1 MEKFRD
7 KYRIPSSRLQNW
19 DYGWNAPCFVTICT
33 AKMDCYFGEIAN
45 RKMQLSDIGKIAQK
59 FWLEIPNHFPFVILD
74 AFVVMPNHVHGIIII
89 DKLDDEFGGGGGR
102 DGDGC
107 RGSGGR
113 DSGGGIRDSGG
124 GDGGGG
130 RDDSGGGRE
139 SGGGN
144 RAGRRE
150 KTDERKMD
158 GADGTD
164 RTDYAEGIA
173 GMENATDV
181 GGMDK
186 TDVGGMDATDA
197 GGIVE
202 TPNLGVSTVHH
213 TGPTVHPTGPT
224 VHHTGQNVN
233 PTGSTVNP
241 TDHPTG
247 HTDHCTSKPTKPTGP
262 SNQPTNPSTHS
273 TGSTSNPTNPT
284 IQPNDQSTPPTNHS
298 IHKNPK
304 NEKSGQ
310 IQKKSGGKNPKWKP
324 GTLGVI
330 INQYKRIC
338 TINARKI
345 ITCFTWQSRFHDHV
359 IQNDKSYQRIKNY
372 IINNPR
378 NWEDDMFF
386 K

>member
-144 RAGRRE
+144 RAGRRDKACLVSTSQRASQRATQHTSQRTSHHTNQNTSQNKNQNPSHHTSQHANQCPNQRNIQRLTNTPKNPSSKQVE
-150 KTDERKMD
+150 KT
-158 GADGTD
+158 
-164 RTDYAEGIA
+164 I
-173 GMENATDV
+173 
-181 GGMDK
+181 
-186 TDVGGMDATDA
+186 
-197 GGIVE
+197 
-202 TPNLGVSTVHH
+202 
-213 TGPTVHPTGPT
+213 
-224 VHHTGQNVN
+224 GQ
-233 PTGSTVNP
+233 
-241 TDHPTG
+241 
-247 HTDHCTSKPTKPTGP
+247 KRFQ
-262 SNQPTNPSTHS
+262 NQ
-273 TGSTSNPTNPT
+273 
-284 IQPNDQSTPPTNHS
+284 
-298 IHKNPK
+298 
-304 NEKSGQ
+304 
-310 IQKKSGGKNPKWKP
+310 GKN
-324 GTLGVI
+324 TLSSI
-330 INQYKRIC
+330 IGSYKSAVTKHSNRLGL
-338 TINARKI
+338 
-345 ITCFTWQSRFHDHV
+345 CFTWQSRFHDHI